1 MYTLQDFISVPP
13 TDDLCTL
20 FCPPDVSSV
29 FVSSVSVQELP
40 QNDFVLENFVLEN
53 EIILSTAIGCLDNEA
68 KLCQFV
74 QLVKDS
80 GAAALILTFKD
91 PNYRIFDS
99 VIRCAARIGLPLFS
113 IPWKVRFSDV
123 IRFVT
128 RKIRDKSLIAYKQ
141 VQDKL
146 FTAYF
151 TSQPMDVA
159 AKIIFY
165 FLGSPVTIVGKDMEI
180 RGRYPENCRDNGCE
194 MVEIRI
200 NAFLWGYICI
210 CEPETCGPL
219 LSNREL
225 VEKYVSMPLSLWFNR
240 ENIENMTVMKLKN
253 DFVWNLANRNYTSF
267 QEMAQQGKKVG
278 FNLCHPYMCIAFRV
292 CPKDP
297 GAVLDEYSSA
307 AAEVTAAVESLILS
321 GKKRLGLKLM
331 FADRGLLFIVYV
343 EVPTGTAEN
352 TLERFVQFLDTRFSQ
367 QYPTLQLYWG
377 ASEVSRDN
385 TVSFDRLYQSAYL
398 SLQYCVNSQSERHV
412 FTYKDS
418 QFHEIISDLS
428 GSETIK
434 TAADETL
441 KKLIEYEKN
450 SSTDLIRTLTEF
462 IKNNYNASLTA
473 RHLHLNRQSLL
484 YRLKKIETLTG
495 LSLSDRRDLFLLEIF
510 TRIYSDY

>member
-1 MYTLQDFISVPP
+1 MYTLKDFINTPP
-13 TDDLCTL
+13 AGDLCTL

-29 FVSSVSVQELP
+29 FVSSISVQELP
-40 QNDFVLENFVLEN
+40 LGDFLLEN

-68 KLCQFV
+68 KFCQFV
-74 QLVKDS
+74 QTVKNS
-80 GAAALILTFKD
+80 GAAALVLTFKD
-91 PNYRIFDS
+91 PNYRLFDS
-99 VIRCAARIGLPLFS
+99 VIRYAARIGLPLFS
-113 IPWKVRFSDV
+113 IPWQVRFSDV

-128 RKIRDKSLIAYKQ
+128 RKIRDKGLAAYKQ

-151 TSQPMDVA
+151 TSQPMDAA

-165 FLGSPVTIVGKDMEI
+165 FLGSPVSIVGKDMEI
-180 RGRYPENCRDNGCE
+180 RGRYPENCPDGGCE

-210 CEPETCGPL
+210 YESETCGPL

-267 QEMAQQGKKVG
+267 QEMAQQGKKLG

-297 GAVLDEYSSA
+297 NAVLDEYSSD

-321 GKKRLGLKLM
+321 GRKRLGLKLM
-331 FADRGLLFIVYV
+331 FADRGLLFITYV
-343 EVPTGTAEN
+343 EAPTGTAEN
-352 TLERFVQFLDTRFSQ
+352 TLERFVRSLDTRFSQ
-367 QYPTLQLYWG
+367 QYPALQLYWG
-377 ASEVSRDN
+377 ASEVSRED
-385 TVSFDRLYQSAYL
+385 TVSFDRLYQNAYL
-398 SLQYCVNSQSERHV
+398 ALQYCVNSPSDRHV

-418 QFHEIISDLS
+418 QFHQVISELS

-434 TAADETL
+434 AAADETL
-441 KKLIEYEKN
+441 NKLMEYEKN
-450 SSTDLIRTLTEF
+450 SSTDLVKTLTEF

-484 YRLKKIETLTG
+484 YRLKKIETLTE
-495 LSLSDRRDLFLLEIF
+495 LSLSDRRDLLLLEIF